1 MSFAGSSAST
11 GPSTDALERVVRDLG
26 AVDQAVSAHI
36 GDLVGEQMGRWADGD
51 GDPAVAEALSKYRE
65 MALTGG
71 KRLRPAF
78 AYWAHEG
85 VGGDTGAPGILDA
98 AVAVEL
104 LHTFA
109 LIHDDVMD
117 EAETRR
123 GVDTIHLTYSDRHR
137 RLGLRG
143 GAARYGDN
151 IAILMGDLAFAHAAL
166 LMTRVPTTCAEIFF
180 AMCADLMVGQYL
192 DVETAARGPSEGA
205 EVAAQIAELKT
216 SRYTVEGPLLLGAA
230 VAGPVDEVRP
240 HIEGYGRPVGHAF
253 QLRDDI
259 LGAFGDPERTG
270 KPVGD
275 DLAQGKVTRLLE
287 VGLTRADEAG
297 RSLLL
302 GLGSSRMQPGDVE
315 RAHDLLISCG
325 ARDEVEASVEE
336 LVAEAIGALAPAPL
350 DPGIKEV
357 LAAAAHLIAH
367 RDH

>member
-1 MSFAGSSAST
+1 MSVADPSAVP
-11 GPSTDALERVVRDLG
+11 GPPTDALERVVRDLG
-26 AVDQAVSAHI
+26 AVDEAVSAHI
-36 GDLVGEQMGRWADGD
+36 GDLVGEQMGRWTDGG

-78 AYWAHEG
+78 AYWAYEG
-85 VGGDTGAPGILDA
+85 LGGDLDAPAILDA

-123 GVDTIHLTYSDRHR
+123 GVDTIHLTYAARHQQ
-137 RLGLRG
+137 LGLRG
-143 GAARYGDN
+143 GAPRYGDN

-166 LMTRVPTTCAEIFF
+166 LMTRVPTRCAEIFF

-192 DVETAARGPSEGA
+192 DVETAARGLSEGT

-287 VGLTRADEAG
+287 VGLTLTDDRG

-302 GLGSSRMQPGDVE
+302 GLGSPRMQPGDVE
-315 RAHDLLISCG
+315 RAHDLLVSCG
-325 ARDEVEASVEE
+325 ARDQVEAAIDDLVGEAVE
-336 LVAEAIGALAPAPL
+336 ALGPAPL
-350 DPGIKEV
+350 DPGIKDV
-357 LAAAAHLIAH
+357 LAAAAQLIAH